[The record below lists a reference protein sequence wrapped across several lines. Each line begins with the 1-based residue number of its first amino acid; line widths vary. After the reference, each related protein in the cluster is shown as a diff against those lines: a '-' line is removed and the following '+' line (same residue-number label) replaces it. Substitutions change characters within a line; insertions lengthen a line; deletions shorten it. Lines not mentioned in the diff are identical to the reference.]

1 MQNGQV
7 TIYDLFDGTKI
18 FIIPKYQRAYA
29 WDTQQLRD
37 FVDDLEN
44 QKADKAYFFG
54 TILFQS
60 QPDDGYFKMI
70 DIVDG
75 QQRLTTVI
83 IFMKLLVEQLKAHG
97 EDTTLLEETYLQRYG
112 AFKLR
117 VLEQDN
123 GFFQSYIL
131 QGHPVVEGVITTP
144 SQHRLLAAQ
153 QYLAERLGA
162 YSLEELQVLQEKLRR
177 TRVLAYGV
185 DNTADATLIFE
196 TTNDRGKGLTNLE
209 KTKSF
214 LMYKAYLAFE
224 HPESHL
230 DFIQSQF
237 SELYRDYE
245 DIQGRIGEDTI
256 LQYHFI
262 AFERWMGTREDKDY
276 YHYMDKIK
284 QKINRLIAGEDRQ
297 QAGTYIEKYAR
308 ELRETFAIMKKLL
321 SNHESYLSHFFA
333 VGRPAMFYPLLIKT
347 WKYDQSEDKQAFRR
361 VVRLAEIHAFRVIG
375 MGRRRSDT
383 GRETVYGYAR
393 DFMGDFDKLT
403 QDLKNMIE
411 YYSDMATFRGR
422 LLSPHFYKNTY
433 GNDMRYLFWQYEN
446 YLRCSRQPLA
456 TPMSYQ
462 AFSNQ
467 DRQMRLTIEHIAAQN
482 PKANVVEDISVLP
495 EITEKFAETYLH
507 CLGNLTFDPLA
518 ANASKS
524 NNDVQSKVQRYFRLA
539 PFKTQNEL
547 DTFINPETGKWD
559 AWSVEKR
566 REKIVN
572 FALAHW
578 DPHSL

>member
-7 TIYDLFDGTKI
+7 TIYELFDGTKI
-18 FIIPKYQRAYA
+18 FTIPKYQRAYA
-29 WDTQQLRD
+29 WDKQQLRD
-37 FVDDLEN
+37 FLDDLEN

-54 TILFQS
+54 TILFQN

-83 IFMKLLVEQLKAHG
+83 IFMKLLIEQLKAYG

-112 AFKLR
+112 TFKLR

-123 GFFQSYIL
+123 SFFQSYIL
-131 QGHPVVEGVITTP
+131 QSHPVVEGIITTP

-153 QYLAERLGA
+153 QYLAERLQA
-162 YSLEELQVLQEKLRR
+162 YSPEKLRELQEKLRR
-177 TRVLAYGV
+177 TRILVYGV
-185 DNTADATLIFE
+185 SNTADATLIFE

-245 DIQGRIGEDTI
+245 EIQGRIGEDSI

-262 AFERWMGTREDKDY
+262 AFERWTGTREDKDY

-297 QAGTYIEKYAR
+297 KAGAYIEKYAR

-321 SNHESYLSHFFA
+321 SNSQGYLSHFFA

-361 VVRLAEIHAFRVIG
+361 VLRLAEIHAFRVIG
-375 MGRRRSDT
+375 IGRRRSDT

-393 DFMGDFDKLT
+393 VSS
-403 QDLKNMIE
+403 Q
-411 YYSDMATFRGR
+411 
-422 LLSPHFYKNTY
+422 
-433 GNDMRYLFWQYEN
+433 
-446 YLRCSRQPLA
+446 
-456 TPMSYQ
+456 
-462 AFSNQ
+462 
-467 DRQMRLTIEHIAAQN
+467 
-482 PKANVVEDISVLP
+482 
-495 EITEKFAETYLH
+495 
-507 CLGNLTFDPLA
+507 
-518 ANASKS
+518 
-524 NNDVQSKVQRYFRLA
+524 
-539 PFKTQNEL
+539 
-547 DTFINPETGKWD
+547 
-559 AWSVEKR
+559 
-566 REKIVN
+566 
-572 FALAHW
+572 
-578 DPHSL
+578 